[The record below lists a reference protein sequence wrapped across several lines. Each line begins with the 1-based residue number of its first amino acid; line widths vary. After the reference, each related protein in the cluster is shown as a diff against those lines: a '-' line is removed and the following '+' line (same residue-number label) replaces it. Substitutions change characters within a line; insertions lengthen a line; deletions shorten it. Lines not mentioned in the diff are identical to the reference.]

1 VPDRNRLDGKV
12 AVVTGASSGHGRAIA
27 LELARQG
34 AVVFCLDLRKQA
46 LSKGFEDDIAVDTDD
61 VIKGFGGQA
70 EFIQADI
77 TRATDLDAAVDRA
90 VKLHGHLDVWIN
102 NAGVFIRS
110 ASVVDET
117 EDEFTKTITI
127 NLTGTWLGCKSA
139 IRQMQS
145 QDVNGRS
152 RGKIVNIGS
161 IAAVIGQPNLN
172 SYSAS
177 KAAVH
182 QMTRCL
188 AIECAPLAINVNAVA
203 PGYFPTAMN
212 RVFWDDPDA
221 LAQVKKL
228 HPWPEMGTPADVGAA
243 VAFLASPGADWITG
257 AVLPVDGGVLAK

>member
-1 VPDRNRLDGKV
+1 MPDRNRLEGKV
-12 AVVTGASSGHGRAIA
+12 AAVTGASSGHGRAIA
-27 LELARQG
+27 LELACQG
-34 AVVFCLDLRKQA
+34 AAVSCLDLRKQA
-46 LSKGFEDDIAVDTDD
+46 LSQGFENDIAIDTDD

-77 TRATDLDAAVDRA
+77 TRAADLDGAVDRT
-90 VKLHGHLDVWIN
+90 VKRHGHLDIWVN
-102 NAGVFIRS
+102 NAGVFIRN

-117 EDEFTKTITI
+117 EDEFTKTIAI

-139 IRQMQS
+139 VRQMQS
-145 QDVNGRS
+145 QEINGRS

-212 RVFWDDPDA
+212 RVFWDDPES
-221 LAQVKKL
+221 LAHVKKL
-228 HPWPEMGTPADVGAA
+228 HPWPEMGTPADVGTA
-243 VAFLASPGADWITG
+243 VAFLASPDADWITG